1 MKFNKILAVLSAIV
15 LLHGCV
21 RVDVGE
27 HAPSL
32 GRQLID
38 LYEARE
44 LGAITE
50 AEFEDLRRR
59 LVRAL

>member
-1 MKFNKILAVLSAIV
+1 MKFNKTWAVLSAVV

-21 RVDVGE
+21 RVDIGE
-27 HAPSL
+27 HAPTL
-32 GRQLID
+32 GDQLID

-44 LGAITE
+44 MGAITQ